1 MKRRAPVSCAFSR
14 PFSRPCMSIR
24 LASSVL
30 SSPKC
35 APNSY
40 EPACPPARAT
50 LCSSANFDVSVL
62 LNSNRAPSKTSGEST
77 PDASF
82 FNSSS
87 RPGLGS
93 ASFFFDSR
101 IARSSASWSERF
113 NDCILW
119 SAHAASTTGRSV
131 AKTM

>member
-1 MKRRAPVSCAFSR
+1 
-14 PFSRPCMSIR
+14 MSIR

-62 LNSNRAPSKTSGEST
+62 LNSKRAPSKTSGEST

-101 IARSSASWSERF
+101 IARSSAS
-113 NDCILW
+113 
-119 SAHAASTTGRSV
+119 
-131 AKTM
+131 